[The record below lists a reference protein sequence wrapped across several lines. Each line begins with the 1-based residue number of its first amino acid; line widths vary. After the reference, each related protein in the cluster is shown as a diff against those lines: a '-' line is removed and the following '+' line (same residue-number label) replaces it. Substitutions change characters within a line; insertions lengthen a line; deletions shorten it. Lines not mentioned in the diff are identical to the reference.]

1 MVLLSGIYLRTG
13 VPCAGEVQIL
23 SERRDGARSTKRA
36 KSKNRVW
43 AKFTLVTL
51 LFIGVM
57 TTAICGLVFA
67 IYVATNIDAKVDLS
81 VETIALNYTSKLMYY
96 DEKGNP
102 QEFERLYSSQNR
114 EWADLEEMPKHLPNA
129 AIAIEDERFR
139 KHHGVDFK
147 RTFGAAVN
155 IFLQVKPEFGGST
168 ITQQLV
174 KNLTGDRQDTVQRK
188 IQEIMRALYIERH
201 FDKDTIIELYLNTIY
216 LSEGCYGVRSAA
228 ETYFDKDVSELTL
241 AECASLVG
249 ITNLP
254 TYYDPF
260 INPENNKVRQEN
272 ILGKMLELKMITR
285 EEYDEAMAQELVFT
299 KHKRTEQLTTVQSY
313 FTDAVIEEVIDDL
326 IETYGYSYQVAEQ
339 MLYSGGLEI
348 YTTVDVDVQNAI
360 EDVMENN
367 ANFPTYSTKAQPECA
382 MVVMDP
388 YTGDV
393 VGLVGGRGEK
403 KYNRVLNR
411 ATMTYRQPGS
421 SIKPIAVYAPAIEYG
436 LINPQSVEDDAP
448 LMKYNNKA
456 YPMNETRSYQGRMT
470 ITKALMESI
479 NTVSMRT
486 LDKLTPARSF
496 EFLTQKLGISSL
508 DQVSD
513 VHLAPLSLGAL
524 TKGVSVLE
532 MAAAYSTFP
541 NGGEYIEPRLYSK
554 VLDNQGNVILE
565 KKQEKTRA
573 MSKNT
578 AEYMNYMLGRV
589 MSTGGTGVLAKLNKG
604 MPAGGKTGTTDD
616 DKDRWYV
623 GYTPYYV
630 GAVWYGYDNPQYIR
644 TTLSPALTVWKK
656 VMNTI
661 HADLEVKQFE
671 KSGEFV
677 EEKVCSVS
685 GKLPSTLCSSDVRGS
700 KVVTG
705 YFHKNDVPK
714 ARCDAHVAYEICAE
728 SGMKA
733 GEYCLAK
740 KTVSV
745 QQLER
750 YAPVGGVVLGDQ
762 KYTIAPVGAVVP
774 DGKFLYAVGKEE
786 QPITQECTLH
796 SGTAE
801 LPEGI
806 GPSDVVIPDDDEQE
820 NNTESEESMI
830 IE

>member
-1 MVLLSGIYLRTG
+1 M
-13 VPCAGEVQIL
+13 
-23 SERRDGARSTKRA
+23 SERRYGTRA
-36 KSKNRVW
+36 KKRTNSQKW
-43 AKFTLVTL
+43 IWTKFTLVTL

-81 VETIALNYTSKLMYY
+81 VETIGLNYTSKLMYY
-96 DEKGNP
+96 DDDGNP

-114 EWADLEEMPKHLPNA
+114 EWADLEEMPEYLPNA

-139 KHHGVDFK
+139 KHHGVDVK

-228 ETYFDKDVSELTL
+228 QTYFDKDVSELTL
-241 AECASLVG
+241 AESAAIVG

-260 INPENNKVRQEN
+260 INPENNKARQEN
-272 ILGKMLELKMITR
+272 ILTKMLKLKMITR
-285 EEYDEAMAQELVFT
+285 EEYDEAIAQELVFT
-299 KHKRTEQLTTVQSY
+299 KHKRTEQLTNVQSY
-313 FTDAVIEEVIDDL
+313 FADAVIEEVIDDL
-326 IETYGYSYQVAEQ
+326 VENYGYSYQVAEQ

-348 YTTVDVDVQNAI
+348 YTTVDVDVQTAM

-367 ANFPTYSTKAQPECA
+367 ANFPTYATKAQPECA

-403 KYNRVLNR
+403 KQNRVLNR

-421 SIKPIAVYAPAIEYG
+421 SIKPIAVYAPAVEVGI
-436 LINPQSVEDDAP
+436 INPQSVEDDAP
-448 LMKYNNKA
+448 LMEYNGKA

-486 LDKLTPARSF
+486 LDKLTPARSY
-496 EFLTQKLGISSL
+496 EFLTEKLGISSL
-508 DQVSD
+508 NQVSD

-532 MAAAYSTFP
+532 MAAAYCTFP
-541 NGGEYIEPRLYSK
+541 NGGEYIEPRMYTK
-554 VLDNQGNVILE
+554 VLDNQGNVLLGE
-565 KKQEKTRA
+565 EQKTNRAFSKKT
-573 MSKNT
+573 T
-578 AEYMNYMLGRV
+578 EYMNYMLQRV

-671 KSGEFV
+671 TSGDFV
-677 EEKVCSVS
+677 EESVCSVS
-685 GKLPSTLCSSDVRGS
+685 GKLPGALCSSDVRGN
-700 KVVTG
+700 KVVKG
-705 YFHKNDVPK
+705 YFHKEDVPK
-714 ARCDAHVAYEICAE
+714 ERCDAHIAYEVCAE

-733 GEYCLAK
+733 GEHCPTK
-740 KTVSV
+740 KTVAV
-745 QQLER
+745 QELER
-750 YAPVGGVVLGDQ
+750 YAPVGGVVLWDE
-762 KYTIAPVGAVVP
+762 KYTVAPVGALAP
-774 DGKFLYAVGKEE
+774 DGKFLYAVGSEE
-786 QPITQECTLH
+786 HRIDLDCTVH
-796 SGTAE
+796 SGVE
-801 LPEGI
+801 DPIGI
-806 GPSDVVIPDDDEQE
+806 EFETVEDDP
-820 NNTESEESMI
+820 TEESMI

>member
-1 MVLLSGIYLRTG
+1 MSVRRTG
-13 VPCAGEVQIL
+13 THQ
-23 SERRDGARSTKRA
+23 RKRI
-36 KSKNRVW
+36 KSKKWDWVGK
-43 AKFTLVTL
+43 ALLTL

-67 IYVATNIDAKVDLS
+67 VYVATNIDSKVDLS
-81 VETIALNYTSKLMYY
+81 VETIALNYTSKILYY
-96 DEKGNP
+96 DDEGNP
-102 QEFERLYSSQNR
+102 QELERLYSSQNR
-114 EWADLEEMPKHLPNA
+114 EWADLEEMPKYLPDA
-129 AIAIEDERFR
+129 AIAIEDERFE

-155 IFLQVKPEFGGST
+155 IFLQMKPEFGGST

-201 FDKDTIIELYLNTIY
+201 FEKDTIIELYLNTIY
-216 LSEGCYGVRSAA
+216 LSEGCYGVRAAA

-241 AECASLVG
+241 AECAAIVG

-254 TYYDPF
+254 TYYDPL
-260 INPENNKVRQEN
+260 INPENNKVRQES
-272 ILGKMLELKMITR
+272 ILKKMLELKKITK
-285 EEYDEAMAQELVFT
+285 EEYEEAMEQELVFV
-299 KHKRTEQLTTVQSY
+299 KHKRKEQLTNVQSY
-313 FTDAVIEEVIDDL
+313 YVDAVIEEVIDDL

-339 MLYSGGLEI
+339 MIYSGGLEI
-348 YTTVDVDVQNAI
+348 YTTVDVDVQEAI
-360 EDVMENN
+360 ESVMENN
-367 ANFPTYSTKAQPECA
+367 ANFPSYSTKAQPECA

-403 KYNRVLNR
+403 KQNRVLNR

-448 LMKYNNKA
+448 LMEYNGKA
-456 YPMNETRSYQGRMT
+456 YPMNETRYYQGRIT

-486 LDKLTPARSF
+486 LNRLTPARSY
-496 EFLTQKLGISSL
+496 EFLTEKLGISSL
-508 DQVSD
+508 NQVSD

-532 MAAAYSTFP
+532 MAAAYSAFP
-541 NGGEYIEPRLYSK
+541 NGGMYTEPRMYSK

-565 KKQEKTRA
+565 KKQEKVQA
-573 MSKNT
+573 MSAET

-671 KSGEFV
+671 KSGNFKEV
-677 EEKVCSVS
+677 KVCSVS
-685 GKLPSTLCSSDVRGS
+685 GKLPTALCSADIRGG
-700 KVVTG
+700 KVITG
-705 YFHKNDVPK
+705 YFHKDDVPK
-714 ARCDAHVAYEICAE
+714 EKCDAHVSYEVCAE

-733 GEYCLAK
+733 TEFCPVK
-740 KTVSV
+740 KSV
-745 QQLER
+745 AVQALER
-750 YAPVGGVVLGDQ
+750 YAPVPNVVLGDE
-762 KYTIAPVGAVVP
+762 KYTIRPLGSVVP
-774 DGKFLYAVGKEE
+774 DGSFLFQVGSEDKAVSEDCALHTAHA
-786 QPITQECTLH
+786 QPDEF
-796 SGTAE
+796 
-801 LPEGI
+801 PDGI
-806 GPSDVVIPDDDEQE
+806 GPDISEIPESNADEDPA
-820 NNTESEESMI
+820 I
-830 IE
+830 IIG

>member
-1 MVLLSGIYLRTG
+1 MSV
-13 VPCAGEVQIL
+13 
-23 SERRDGARSTKRA
+23 RRRGAHQKKTT
-36 KSKNRVW
+36 KSKVLDLIG
-43 AKFTLVTL
+43 KSFLTL

-67 IYVATNIDAKVDLS
+67 VYVATNIDAKVDLS
-81 VETIALNYTSKLMYY
+81 VETIALNYTSKIYHY
-96 DEKGNP
+96 DEDGNP
-102 QEFERLYSSQNR
+102 RELERLYSSQNR
-114 EWADLEEMPKHLPNA
+114 EWADLEEMPKYLPDA
-129 AIAIEDERFR
+129 AIAIEDERFES
-139 KHHGVDFK
+139 HHGVDLK
-147 RTFGAAVN
+147 RTMGAAIN
-155 IFLQVKPEFGGST
+155 IFLQMKPEFGGST

-201 FDKDTIIELYLNTIY
+201 FEKDTIIELYLNTIY
-216 LSEGCYGVRSAA
+216 LSEGCYGVRAAA

-241 AECASLVG
+241 AECASIVG

-254 TYYDPF
+254 TYYDPLL
-260 INPENNKVRQEN
+260 NPENNKARQEN
-272 ILGKMLELKMITR
+272 ILGKMLELKKITK
-285 EEYDEAMAQELVFT
+285 EEYEEAMAQELVFV
-299 KHKRTEQLTTVQSY
+299 KHKRQEQLTNVQSY
-313 FTDAVIEEVIDDL
+313 YVDAVIEEVIDDL
-326 IETYGYSYQVAEQ
+326 MKTYGYSYQVAEQ
-339 MLYSGGLEI
+339 MIYSGGLEI
-348 YTTVDVDVQNAI
+348 YTTVDVKVQEAI
-360 EDVMENN
+360 ETVMEND
-367 ANFPTYSTKAQPECA
+367 ANFPKYSTKAQPECA

-403 KYNRVLNR
+403 KQNRVLNR

-436 LINPQSVEDDAP
+436 FINPQSPEDDAP
-448 LMKYNNKA
+448 LMKYNDKA
-456 YPMNETRSYQGRMT
+456 YPMNETRYYQGRMN

-486 LDKLTPARSF
+486 LNKLTPARSF
-496 EFLTQKLGISSL
+496 EFLTEKLGITSL
-508 DQVSD
+508 NQVSD

-532 MAAAYSTFP
+532 MAAAYSAFP
-541 NGGEYIEPRLYSK
+541 NQGEYVQPRLYSK

-565 KKQEKTRA
+565 KKQERVQA
-573 MSKNT
+573 MSEKT

-616 DKDRWYV
+616 DKDRWFV

-661 HADLEVKQFE
+661 HADLEVREFE
-671 KSGEFV
+671 TSGDFKEV
-677 EEKVCSVS
+677 NVCSVS
-685 GKLPSTLCSSDVRGS
+685 GKLPNGLCSADIRGS
-700 KVVTG
+700 KIIKG
-705 YFHKNDVPK
+705 YFHKDDVPTEK
-714 ARCDAHVAYEICAE
+714 CDAHVSYEICTE
-728 SGMKA
+728 SNMKA
-733 GEYCLAK
+733 GEFCPVK
-740 KTVSV
+740 KSVAV

-750 YAPVGGVVLGDQ
+750 YAPVAGVVLGDE
-762 KYTIAPVGAVVP
+762 KYTVRPAGAIKP
-774 DGKFLYAVGKEE
+774 EGKFLFAVKSEDVRVSD
-786 QPITQECTLH
+786 ECTLH
-796 SGTAE
+796 TAVQE
-801 LPEGI
+801 PESEMPEGI
-806 GPSDVVIPDDDEQE
+806 GPARD
-820 NNTESEESMI
+820 ESENFPEYEEESEDPAMV